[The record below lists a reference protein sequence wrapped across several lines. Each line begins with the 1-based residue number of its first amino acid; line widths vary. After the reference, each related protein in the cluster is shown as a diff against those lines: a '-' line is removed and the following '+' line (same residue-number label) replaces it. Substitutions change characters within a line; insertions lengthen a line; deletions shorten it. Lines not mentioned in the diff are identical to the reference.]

1 MERQELSVANN
12 MEEEV
17 LQGLYNTP
25 NKSRLGAINIA
36 AQKPQIGELEAK
48 NVQMGITDTV
58 KKLEQEN
65 EEMFKEKENVADVVN
80 VSEGEVSKKN
90 EVVEVENKIM
100 GMKPMVFGA
109 VVILASVGAY
119 FIYKNYKK

>member
-1 MERQELSVANN
+1 MEIQELSVANN
-12 MEEEV
+12 MEQEV
-17 LQGLYNTP
+17 LQGLDSP
-25 NKSRLGAINIA
+25 NKTRLGAINIA

-90 EVVEVENKIM
+90 EVAEAENKIM